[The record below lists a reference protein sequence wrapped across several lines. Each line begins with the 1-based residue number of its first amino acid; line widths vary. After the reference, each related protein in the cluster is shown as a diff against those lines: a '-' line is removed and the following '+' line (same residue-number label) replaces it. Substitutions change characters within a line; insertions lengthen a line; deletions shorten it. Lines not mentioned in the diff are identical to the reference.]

1 MFTTC
6 SMNWT
11 MKDNVESVMKVST
24 VDLKNCT
31 KEMVVEY
38 HNKTVYDC
46 RNITKRH
53 CTTLW
58 TVNERGEKIW
68 TGNEDDC
75 RDVTWEEC
83 SPVIKTVPM
92 AVAQM
97 ICDSV
102 PVNYFDYENTTS
114 PRMAD
119 TLDCTVDKKVVCNP
133 VTSSKCADITYTKCE
148 EVIIRLDRGTLMI
161 MSSSAGSSY
170 KLFRGLHSS
179 SLSGATAEAVVPF

>member
-1 MFTTC
+1 
-6 SMNWT
+6 MNWT
-11 MKDNVESVMKVST
+11 MKDNVESLMKVNT

-31 KEMVVEY
+31 KEMVIEY
-38 HNKTVYDC
+38 HNKTVYEC
-46 RNITKRH
+46 RNVTKKH

-58 TVNERGEKIW
+58 TINDIGEKIW

-83 SPVIKTVPM
+83 SPLIKTVPM

-97 ICDSV
+97 SCDTI

-119 TLDCTVDKKVVCNP
+119 TLDCLVDRKVVCTP
-133 VTSSKCADITYTKCE
+133 VTSEKCADITYTKCE
-148 EVIIRLDRGTLMI
+148 EVIFRFKNI
-161 MSSSAGSSY
+161 M
-170 KLFRGLHSS
+170 FHS
-179 SLSGATAEAVVPF
+179 